1 MKARV
6 RIRLI
11 GGAAIGLLLSPIFL
25 SSSDFMSRLQGK
37 YDGLI
42 KSIAAEHGLE
52 GRFVHAVI
60 LAESAYNRFA
70 VSVKGAQGLMQLMPA
85 TAAAYGVRDVF
96 DPADNIRGG
105 VKFLKVLWELYGGNA
120 SKTLAAYNA
129 GQEAVKK
136 YGGIPPYEETRT
148 YIDRV
153 LASYQAPLPGRK
165 TRIYEYR
172 DAQGRL
178 VLTNDPRLAAGRGIA
193 GGN

>member
-70 VSVKGAQGLMQLMPA
+70 VSVKGAQGLMPA
-85 TAAAYGVRDVF
+85 TAAA
-96 DPADNIRGG
+96 
-105 VKFLKVLWELYGGNA
+105 
-120 SKTLAAYNA
+120 
-129 GQEAVKK
+129 
-136 YGGIPPYEETRT
+136 
-148 YIDRV
+148 
-153 LASYQAPLPGRK
+153 
-165 TRIYEYR
+165 
-172 DAQGRL
+172 
-178 VLTNDPRLAAGRGIA
+178 
-193 GGN
+193 

>member
-1 MKARV
+1 MNAKFRF
-6 RIRLI
+6 RII
-11 GGAAIGLLLSPIFL
+11 CGAAIGLLLSPVFL
-25 SSSDFMSRLQGK
+25 ASSDFISRLQDK

-60 LAESAYNRFA
+60 RAESAYNRFA
-70 VSVKGAQGLMQLMPA
+70 VSAKGAQGLMQLMPA

-136 YGGIPPYEETRT
+136 YGGIPPYAETRT

-153 LASYQAPLPGRK
+153 IASYQAPMPGRK

-172 DAQGRL
+172 DDQGRL
-178 VLTNDPRLAAGRGIA
+178 VLTNDPRLAAGRGID